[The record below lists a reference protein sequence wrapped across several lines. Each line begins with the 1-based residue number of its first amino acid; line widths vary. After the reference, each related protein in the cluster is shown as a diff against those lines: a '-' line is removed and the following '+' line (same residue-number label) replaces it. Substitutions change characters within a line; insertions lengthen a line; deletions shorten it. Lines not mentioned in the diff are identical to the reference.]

1 MCHYV
6 LIFSLPNWIGIIV
19 YVLLHNAELRKI
31 QDNARQHF
39 QKIFKDHEKNKLLL
53 ETQKRELELRGQE
66 LEKRETQNEYE
77 RKKLAEDIEEVCQ
90 MLLCSSLFYILIK
103 LFFFFEG

>member
-1 MCHYV
+1 M
-6 LIFSLPNWIGIIV
+6 I
-19 YVLLHNAELRKI
+19 LLRNAELRKI

-90 MLLCSSLFYILIK
+90 MSLCFLHSIFQLNC
-103 LFFFFEG
+103 FFLAG

>member
-1 MCHYV
+1 MFLYSYPVYQTGLVEC
-6 LIFSLPNWIGIIV
+6 LIACIP
-19 YVLLHNAELRKI
+19 LHAELRKI

-39 QKIFKDHEKNKLLL
+39 QKIFKDHEKNKQLL

-77 RKKLAEDIEEVCQ
+77 RKKLSEELEEVT
-90 MLLCSSLFYILIK
+90 
-103 LFFFFEG
+103 LFFSILYFD

>member
-1 MCHYV
+1 M
-6 LIFSLPNWIGIIV
+6 
-19 YVLLHNAELRKI
+19 HNAELRKI

-39 QKIFKDHEKNKLLL
+39 QKIFKDHEKNKMLL

-77 RKKLAEDIEEVCQ
+77 RKKLSEELEEVT
-90 MLLCSSLFYILIK
+90 LLFAILY
-103 LFFFFEG
+103 FD